1 MSMQQPARDTVGARP
16 EEMAGLLD
24 FWRVY
29 DANHDALVAET
40 APLLAEGPKS
50 GVILR
55 SLPPQAV
62 AAASAAVREH
72 LRRAIEE
79 GDWGPYESDERA
91 RADWYARSGLT
102 FADWYETTCV
112 FVRCFRPRLLQAY
125 RDEPLR
131 AEAAVAALHRLHD
144 RRAVV
149 LGEQFMRAREE
160 MVREAEAS
168 LRRSEAD
175 LRDAQKLAAIG
186 KRAGGIAHDFN
197 NLLHVIASY
206 TDILHRRL
214 ARDWEALD
222 SIEQVRRACAR
233 ATELAQQLLIFSRQ
247 QLLDPPVL
255 DLSEVVEEA
264 EKMLR
269 PVLGT
274 RVELLVRA
282 TRRLGG
288 VKIDRGSL
296 EQVIMNLVVNARDA
310 MPKGGKVFL
319 ATAAALLADGRGHG
333 AYVMLAVSDQGTGMD
348 AATRA
353 RVFEPFFTTKGPG
366 KGTGLGLATVR
377 GVVEQAGGF
386 VELRSEPGKGT
397 TVEVYL
403 PCIQSA
409 HRG

>member
-1 MSMQQPARDTVGARP
+1 MTLSLPAHETVWDP
-16 EEMAGLLD
+16 EEMAGLVD

-29 DANHDALVAET
+29 DANHDALIAET
-40 APLLAEGPKS
+40 APLLAEGPRS

-55 SLPPQAV
+55 SLPPEAM

-102 FADWYETTCV
+102 FADWYMTTCV
-112 FVRCFRPRLLQAY
+112 FVRCFRPLLLHAY
-125 RDEPLR
+125 REDPRR

-149 LGEQFMRAREE
+149 LGEQFLRTREE

-168 LRRSEAD
+168 LRRSEVD
-175 LRDAQKLAAIG
+175 LRNAHKLAAVG
-186 KRAGGIAHDFN
+186 RLAGSVAHDFN
-197 NLLHVIASY
+197 NLLAVIVNY
-206 TDILHRRL
+206 TGILQRRV
-214 ARDWEALD
+214 AQDWRALD
-222 SIEQVRRACAR
+222 DIEQVRRACAR
-233 ATELAQQLLIFSRQ
+233 ATDLARQLLIFSRQ
-247 QLLDPPVL
+247 QLVDPPVL
-255 DLSEVVEEA
+255 DLNDVVEET

-269 PVLGT
+269 PVLGA
-274 RVELLVRA
+274 RVELVLRP
-282 TRRLGG
+282 TRPLGG

-296 EQVIMNLVVNARDA
+296 DQVVMNLVVNARDA

-319 ATAAALLADGRGHG
+319 ATAAVLLADGRGHG
-333 AYVMLAVSDQGTGMD
+333 TYVVLSVSDQGIGMD
-348 AATRA
+348 PATRA
-353 RVFEPFFTTKGPG
+353 RVFEPFFTTKGPE

-377 GVVEQAGGF
+377 GIVEQAGGF
-386 VELRSEPGKGT
+386 VDVRSEPGTGT
-397 TVEVYL
+397 TFEVYL

-409 HRG
+409 ERG

>member
-1 MSMQQPARDTVGARP
+1 MTLQQAARETVWDP

-29 DANHDALVAET
+29 DANHDALIAET
-40 APLLAEGPKS
+40 APLLAEGPRS

-55 SLPPQAV
+55 SLPPAAM

-79 GDWGPYESDERA
+79 GDWGPYDGDQRA
-91 RADWYARSGLT
+91 RTDWYARSGLT

-112 FVRCFRPRLLQAY
+112 FVRCFRPLLLHAY
-125 RDEPLR
+125 RADPGR

-149 LGEQFMRAREE
+149 LGEQFLRTREE
-160 MVREAEAS
+160 IVRQAEAS

-175 LRDAQKLAAIG
+175 LQNAQKLAAVG
-186 KRAGGIAHDFN
+186 RLAGGVAHDFN
-197 NLLHVIASY
+197 NLLAVIVSY
-206 TDILHRRL
+206 TGILQRRV
-214 ARDWEALD
+214 AQDWQALD
-222 SIEQVRRACAR
+222 DIEQVRRACAR
-233 ATELAQQLLIFSRQ
+233 ATDLARQLLIFSRQ
-247 QLLDPPVL
+247 QLVDPPVL
-255 DLSEVVEEA
+255 DLNEVVEET

-269 PVLGT
+269 PVLGA
-274 RVELLVRA
+274 RVELVLRP
-282 TRRLGG
+282 TRPLGG

-296 EQVIMNLVVNARDA
+296 DQVIMNLVVNARDA
-310 MPKGGKVFL
+310 MPNGGRLTL
-319 ATAAALLADGRGHG
+319 ATAAALLADRRGHNG
-333 AYVMLAVSDQGTGMD
+333 TYVKLGVSDEGIGMD

-377 GVVEQAGGF
+377 GIVEQAGGF
-386 VELRSEPGKGT
+386 VEVRSEPGEGT
-397 TVEVYL
+397 TFEVFL
-403 PCIQSA
+403 PCVQA
-409 HRG
+409 AQPG